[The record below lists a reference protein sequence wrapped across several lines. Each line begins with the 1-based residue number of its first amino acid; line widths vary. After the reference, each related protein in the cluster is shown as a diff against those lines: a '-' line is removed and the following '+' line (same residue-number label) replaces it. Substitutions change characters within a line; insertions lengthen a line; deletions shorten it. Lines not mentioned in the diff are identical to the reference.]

1 MLPRTR
7 VSTSLSNFFR
17 WGVERGRS
25 PYPTFFRLGQ
35 SHFPTFFGSAK
46 VGSRLFSARRNWD
59 FDFFR
64 HEPEMGLC
72 HISESRAPEFRG
84 SPAPEFRSS
93 GESRLLVTRVHGD
106 QIIPLLSNLR
116 DNLVTSYG
124 DQIIQILYI
133 SGRIWSLVMVTRFS
147 EYCIF
152 KGQSGH

>member
-17 WGVERGRS
+17 WGVGRGLS

-72 HISESRAPEFRG
+72 HISASRAPEFRSSGDLRLRSSGVPGNPGSGVPGIRG
-84 SPAPEFRSS
+84 SPAPEFRKPGDPRLRSS
-93 GESRLLVTRVHGD
+93 GVKGIVIIIIIIIIFIRIPGVGD
-106 QIIPLLSNLR
+106 PGI
-116 DNLVTSYG
+116 
-124 DQIIQILYI
+124 
-133 SGRIWSLVMVTRFS
+133 
-147 EYCIF
+147 
-152 KGQSGH
+152 